1 MYYDLQYYDDLFCV
15 ILISCDPIV
24 FLALT
29 SNTKHKNATN
39 ISTRSHYQVA
49 HPAASPELVNCG
61 VVHLQSGY

>member
-15 ILISCDPIV
+15 NLGCGPIV
-24 FLALT
+24 ILALT

-49 HPAASPELVNCG
+49 NPAVTPELVNCG
-61 VVHLQSGY
+61 VLHL